1 MRYDKRCMI
10 ISIEEVETPLG
21 IDEIETK
28 FILACSEQNISL
40 EEQNTVYGQNVKD
53 GVKIHFSSRFS
64 DNIGKVTY
72 NDKEYVIKQRKNF
85 RRSTVLYLSRS
96 GHSG

>member
-1 MRYDKRCMI
+1 MI

-28 FILACSEQNISL
+28 LILACSEQNISL

-53 GVKIHFSSRFS
+53 GVKIHFPSRFS